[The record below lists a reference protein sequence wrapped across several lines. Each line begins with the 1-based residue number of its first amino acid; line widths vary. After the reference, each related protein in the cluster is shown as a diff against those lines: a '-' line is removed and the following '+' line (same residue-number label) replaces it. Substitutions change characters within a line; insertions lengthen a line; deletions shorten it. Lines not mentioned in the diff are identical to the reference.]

1 MLLRD
6 AKFRSV
12 LIQVLIVG
20 SFLVLLVLLGMSASA
35 NLKARGIPIG
45 LDVLWRPADFTIS
58 ETVLAYSPRDPA
70 WWAIVVGIANTLFIS
85 AIVLVLSSI
94 LGLIVGVG
102 RLSDNPLVNGTC
114 RDWVEIA
121 RNAPA
126 IILLIFIYAL
136 WWKILPQVQQA
147 WTLAPG
153 VYLSVRGLVM
163 PSVSFGLPSWI
174 WLLVPVFTAVLYGA
188 RLLAARQQS
197 KTGLRPPYVA
207 LTAVGGLV
215 GMLGLFWL
223 LDATP
228 TVSWPERRRAN
239 FFGGLEL
246 TPELTTILLGLTFYT
261 TGFIA
266 EIIRGG
272 ILAIPK
278 GQSEAGRAVGLSQ
291 RQILRLVIIPQALRI
306 ILPPLTSQYI
316 NVVKNSTLA
325 IAVGYQDFMTI
336 VGTLINKSSHAI
348 EGILIILGAFLMMNL
363 ALSALLNWFN
373 GRMAIVER

>member
-1 MLLRD
+1 MLLHD
-6 AKFRSV
+6 AKLRSI

-20 SFLVLLVLLGMSASA
+20 GFLALLALLGASA
-35 NLKARGIPIG
+35 ATNLKARGIPIG
-45 LDVLWRPADFTIS
+45 LDFLWRPADFTIS

-94 LGLIVGVG
+94 LGLLVGIG
-102 RLSDNPLVNGTC
+102 RLSDNPLVSGTC
-114 RDWVEIA
+114 RVWVEIA

-126 IILLIFIYAL
+126 IILLIFVYAL
-136 WWKILPQVQQA
+136 WWKILPQVQNA

-153 VYLSVRGLVM
+153 VHLSVRGLVM
-163 PSVSFGLPSWI
+163 PSVSFGLPRWT
-174 WLLVPVFTAVLYGA
+174 WLLVPA
-188 RLLAARQQS
+188 
-197 KTGLRPPYVA
+197 YVA
-207 LTAVGGLV
+207 LLFGVRALASRRQAATGVRPAYVILTAAAGVVIIVGL
-215 GMLGLFWL
+215 LWL
-223 LDATP
+223 LGATP
-228 TVSWPERRRAN
+228 TVTWPERRRAN

-272 ILAIPK
+272 ILAIPR
-278 GQSEAGRAVGLSQ
+278 GQWEAAKAVGLSQ
-291 RQILRLVIIPQALRI
+291 RQILRLVVIPQALRI

-348 EGILIILGAFLMMNL
+348 EGILIILGVFLAMNL

>member
-6 AKFRSV
+6 AKIRSI
-12 LIQVLIVG
+12 LIQIVIIG
-20 SFLVLLVLLGMSASA
+20 GFLAFLALLGVSAA
-35 NLKARGIPIG
+35 TNLKARGIPIG
-45 LDVLWRPADFTIS
+45 LDFLWRPADFTIS

-70 WWAIVVGIANTLFIS
+70 WWAVVVGIANTLFIS

-94 LGLIVGVG
+94 LGLVVGVG
-102 RLSDNPLVNGTC
+102 RLSDNPLVNGSC
-114 RDWVEIA
+114 RVWVEIA
-121 RNAPA
+121 RNSPA
-126 IILLIFIYAL
+126 IILLIFVYAL

-163 PSVSFGLPSWI
+163 PSVSFGLSSWT
-174 WLLVPVFTAVLYGA
+174 WLLTPAFVGLLYGA
-188 RLLAARQQS
+188 RVLAAQRQAA
-197 KTGLRPPYVA
+197 TGMRPAYVP
-207 LTAVGGLV
+207 LTAAAGIL
-215 GMLGLFWL
+215 MIAGLFWL
-223 LDATP
+223 LGATP
-228 TVSWPERRRAN
+228 TVDWPERRRAN
-239 FFGGLEL
+239 FFGGIEL

-261 TGFIA
+261 AGFIA

-278 GQSEAGRAVGLSQ
+278 GQWEAAKAVGLHQ
-291 RQILRLVIIPQALRI
+291 RQILRLIIIPQALRI

-316 NVVKNSTLA
+316 NVIKNSTLA
-325 IAVGYQDFMTI
+325 IAVGYQDFMTV

-348 EGILIILGAFLMMNL
+348 EGILIILGVFLIINL